1 MHLSDDD
8 GSQSNDRNSNYR
20 HHNFCAPHSS
30 GVLIV
35 QCAYETCGHIEY
47 SLFHRSS
54 CFDEPEDVEVG

>member
-1 MHLSDDD
+1 MLLSGGD
-8 GSQSNDRNSNYR
+8 GTQSNGRNSNYR

-35 QCAYETCGHIEY
+35 QCAYETCVYIEY

-54 CFDEPEDVEVG
+54 YFDEPEDAEVG